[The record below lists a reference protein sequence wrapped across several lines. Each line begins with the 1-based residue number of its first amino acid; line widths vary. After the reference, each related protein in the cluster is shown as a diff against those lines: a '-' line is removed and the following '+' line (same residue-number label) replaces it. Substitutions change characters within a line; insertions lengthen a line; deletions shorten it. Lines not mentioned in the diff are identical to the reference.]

1 MALPKLETP
10 TYSLTLPST
19 GGEIKYRP
27 FLIKE
32 QKLMLI
38 AQDTDDIKESYASL
52 KQILNACTFS
62 KIDIDNSP
70 TFDIEYMFL
79 RVRAKSVGSKIDVNV
94 VCPDDNETR
103 ATVQVDLDEIE
114 VQIDENHTNKVVISD
129 EVTLIMKYP
138 TLKDTAIVES
148 DAPDFMVKMVI
159 SCIAEVHHGE
169 TIYASADMNNVE
181 KKEFIESFSIDQFE
195 KLNEFFETM
204 PKIRHYVSVTNPKTE
219 VESQVLIE
227 GLDSFLV

>member
-38 AQDTDDIKESYASL
+38 AQDAKDVKEAYGNL
-52 KQILNACTFS
+52 KEIINACTFS
-62 KIDIDNSP
+62 KIDVDNSP
-70 TFDIEYMFL
+70 IFDIEYMFIKI
-79 RVRAKSVGSKIDVNV
+79 RAKSVGSKADVSV
-94 VCPDDNETR
+94 ICPDDNETR
-103 ATVQVDLDEIE
+103 QTVEVDLDEIE
-114 VQIDENHTNKVVISD
+114 VQMDENHTNKIVISD
-129 EVTLIMKYP
+129 KVTVIMKYP
-138 TLKDTAIVES
+138 RLIDTTILES
-148 DAPDFMVKMVI
+148 NSPESMVDMI
-159 SCIAEVHHGE
+159 ITCIAEVHHEE
-169 TIYASADMNNVE
+169 TIHTSADMNKSE
-181 KKEFIESFSIDQFE
+181 KKEFIESFSIEQFQ

-227 GLDSFLV
+227 GLESFLA